1 LTIVSI
7 IACFYPQIL
16 FFVLFYSQSCYSLL
30 PVSISDLVFLLP
42 VFFVF
47 DPHGWNTFP
56 KLLDSFHHCCRFHVV
71 PKSQPD
77 GLSAVD
83 GATLAT
89 CCGGGFDWG
98 VGGGGAAVSSN
109 WSRECI
115 DGGEEHS
122 VWVRLMTSGA
132 KR

>member
-1 LTIVSI
+1 MFLSSNLIFCPVLFPI
-7 IACFYPQIL
+7 LFVLFFLFLFQIL
-16 FFVLFYSQSCYSLL
+16 F
-30 PVSISDLVFLLP
+30 FLLP

-109 WSRECI
+109 WRRECI
-115 DGGEEHS
+115 DDGEEHS